1 MNYKE
6 GLRVLSLVSV
16 AALSS
21 PLSSPLSAALPAIDS
36 DGQQLPSL
44 APMLEKVTPAVVNI
58 STRGSMRA
66 QQNPL
71 MQDPFFRYFFDVP
84 NQPQRRETQSL
95 GSGVVVDA
103 QQGYIVTNN
112 HVIQHAEEITVTLRD
127 GRSLN
132 AKLVGTDPD
141 ADIAVI
147 KVPSDKLL
155 ALPLADSEQ
164 LRVGDFVVAIGNPFG
179 LGQTVTSGI
188 VSALGRSGLGIE
200 SYEDF
205 IQTDASINPGNS
217 GGALV
222 NLRGQLIGIN
232 TAIIAPG
239 GGNVGIGFAIPINMV
254 RDIMDQLVKN
264 GEVRRGRLGVLI
276 QDMTPDLASAFGI
289 DNNAGAVIAKVVAGS
304 TADKAGVKVGDVVM
318 AVNGREVRGSGDLRN
333 RIGMLRI
340 GEKVTLKL
348 LRDGK
353 PREITATVAEAPQT
367 KLPGKQVYSK
377 LEGAVLG
384 NVDEL
389 PSNGRGHQAGVVVL
403 EVAHNSAAARAGVR
417 KGDIIVN
424 ANRVPVTNL
433 DDLKRAAK
441 RSDEGI
447 LLNLVRG
454 ETALFLLVR

>member
-1 MNYKE
+1 MNYKQAL
-6 GLRVLSLVSV
+6 GVLGVLGIT
-16 AALSS
+16 ALST
-21 PLSSPLSAALPAIDS
+21 PVNAVLPAL
-36 DGQQLPSL
+36 DGEGHQVPSL

-58 STRGSMRA
+58 STRGSIRA

-84 NQPQRRETQSL
+84 NQPPQRRETQSL
-95 GSGVVVDA
+95 GSGVVLDA

-112 HVIQHAEEITVTLRD
+112 HVIEHAEEITVTLRD
-127 GRSLN
+127 GRSLT

-155 ALPLADSEQ
+155 ALPLADSDQ
-164 LRVGDFVVAIGNPFG
+164 IRVGDFVVAIGNPFG

-200 SYEDF
+200 GYEDF

-222 NLRGQLIGIN
+222 NLRGQIIGIN

-254 RDIMDQLVKN
+254 RDIMDQLVKH

-276 QDMTPDLASAFGI
+276 QDMTPDLSSAFGI
-289 DNNAGAVIAKVVAGS
+289 DNNTGAVIAQVVPGS
-304 TADKAGVKVGDVVM
+304 TADKSGIKVGDVVL
-318 AVNGREVRGSGDLRN
+318 AVNGREVHGSGDLRN
-333 RIGMLRI
+333 RIGMLHI

-353 PREITATVAEAPQT
+353 PREVTATVAEAPQT
-367 KLPGKQVYSK
+367 KLPGKQIFSK

-384 NVDEL
+384 NVEEL
-389 PSNGRGHQAGVVVL
+389 PSSARGQPAGVVVL
-403 EVAHNSAAARAGVR
+403 ELSHNSPAARAGLR
-417 KGDIIVN
+417 KGDIISN
-424 ANRVPVTNL
+424 ANRMPVNDL
-433 DDLKRAAK
+433 EDLKRAAK
-441 RSDEGI
+441 RSDQGI

-454 ETALFLLVR
+454 DTALFLLVR